1 MSQKSRHSGKEA
13 PFPSKADILRFI
25 EESPDNIGKREIAR
39 AFHIRGD
46 DRKKLKT
53 VLREMAD
60 DGLIQRGHNR
70 SVERAGQLPAVTV
83 IEINETDI
91 DGELMA
97 RPDKWEE
104 ETPPPPIIVI
114 PDRKQGRGLGGTFSG
129 RGHEAIGGA
138 KGSDTNVSSDA
149 GSST

>member
-1 MSQKSRHSGKEA
+1 MSEKNKQSGKEA

-60 DGLIQRGHNR
+60 DGLIQQGHNR
-70 SVERAGQLPAVTV
+70 SVERAGVL
-83 IEINETDI
+83 
-91 DGELMA
+91 
-97 RPDKWEE
+97 
-104 ETPPPPIIVI
+104 
-114 PDRKQGRGLGGTFSG
+114 
-129 RGHEAIGGA
+129 
-138 KGSDTNVSSDA
+138 
-149 GSST
+149 